1 MTVNKEWF
9 CPPCVEKFSKNFDMQ
24 FETKTIANAAPPHG
38 WQCRCGEYAKSLMP
52 GLARA
57 LDNEA
62 IENTAEQEP
71 FKVAD
76 VQIEQTSPQSAFSHE
91 LQFYKHFFEV
101 WDAFQTACAGSSVS
115 RKQQAAQDLVQA
127 ADLVRNFR
135 DPLSLMPTTHG

>member
-1 MTVNKEWF
+1 
-9 CPPCVEKFSKNFDMQ
+9 
-24 FETKTIANAAPPHG
+24 
-38 WQCRCGEYAKSLMP
+38 MP

-71 FKVAD
+71 FKVGEFEPA
-76 VQIEQTSPQSAFSHE
+76 TSTPQHSFSHE
-91 LQFYKHFFEV
+91 LEFYKHFFET